1 MKFEITSF
9 VAAIVVYLVRL
20 RVQHVSG
27 TRPLYSASF
36 LDDHSH
42 LYIPDVSNAAQP
54 EQTFSSSSL
63 TEDSAMQAGS
73 GCSSGMHSAA
83 GFVHGCSRAV

>member
-27 TRPLYSASF
+27 TRPLYSGIF
-36 LDDHSH
+36 L
-42 LYIPDVSNAAQP
+42 
-54 EQTFSSSSL
+54 
-63 TEDSAMQAGS
+63 G
-73 GCSSGMHSAA
+73 
-83 GFVHGCSRAV
+83 